1 MLISLCMGNDLAK
14 KGDYNVDKK
23 IKTYNSNKGRL
34 SSSHHRYFLFY
45 SYYSSS
51 RSSWS
56 TTNLIT
62 ERMMRSKAEDDV
74 KSMKVYRLI
83 TYSWVSRTVTSTRTP
98 PFADG
103 MVPHHARSV
112 RGVGPPPPPR
122 PYKESTDCRPI
133 LF

>member
-1 MLISLCMGNDLAK
+1 MGNDLAK

-74 KSMKVYRLI
+74 KSMKV
-83 TYSWVSRTVTSTRTP
+83 
-98 PFADG
+98 
-103 MVPHHARSV
+103 
-112 RGVGPPPPPR
+112 
-122 PYKESTDCRPI
+122 
-133 LF
+133 